1 MASHFATLTFT
12 ILCWLVVMTEAVEK
26 PVVVFRLDDVQP
38 WWCEKQSIATIDAFL
53 AQNAAINVGIIGKQ
67 LDQSS
72 NLVNYLNAIATNPL
86 VEMVSHSFSHQT
98 FRGQSLTWQKNELT
112 SANSMI
118 NTVTGKTATTFIP
131 PFNQYSDDVFDA
143 LKQTGFNV
151 MSGECAWYPAGS
163 PNEGTPIY
171 CPDGSDVVAPDIMV
185 NGVYSLPTGAVMGG
199 MAYWNDYHQPA
210 DYNVAMGW
218 INAQIGK
225 NHQHFIHK
233 CNSSM
238 IIASCHVLQQTRV
251 SLL

>member
-1 MASHFATLTFT
+1 MNFATSALTF
-12 ILCWLVVMTEAVEK
+12 LCWVVATTRAAEK
-26 PVVVFRLDDVQP
+26 PVVVFRLDDVQA
-38 WWCEKQSIATIDAFL
+38 WWCEKQSRAVIDSFVQ
-53 AQNAAINVGIIGKQ
+53 QNVPVNVGIIGQ
-67 LDQSS
+67 YLSDSSTISSYLLDKAS
-72 NLVNYLNAIATNPL
+72 NPL
-86 VEMVSHSFSHQT
+86 VEMVSHSFMHQT
-98 FRGQSLTWQKNELT
+98 FMGQTLQWQENDLN

-118 NTVTGKTATTFIP
+118 NTVTGKTATSFIP
-131 PFNQYSDDVFDA
+131 PFNQYSDNVFTA

-151 MSGECAWYPAGS
+151 MSGECAWYPAGD

-225 NHQHFIHK
+225 NRQYFIHI

-238 IIASCHVLQQTRV
+238 IIVSCHVLQQTRV